1 MKSIKNNI
9 SIQNSSKF
17 IQNIFVWILKRV
29 NQKRLILVLSF
40 ITGLSGG
47 LAAIVLKNIVHY
59 TNMLLTGRFM
69 FGDINFMFIIYPM
82 IGIVLAVLFVN
93 FLIKDYVGHGVS
105 KILFAISKKNGNI
118 KPHNNYSSIIASTF
132 TVGFGGSVGLE
143 APIVL
148 TGASFGSNIGR
159 LFRLTYKQKVLLIG
173 CGAAGALA
181 GIFKAPIAA
190 VVFCFEVLMLDL
202 TLVSVAPL
210 LIASVTGALATIFLM
225 GEDVVFNY
233 ALEDNIY
240 YQNIPYYLLLGVIT
254 GMISIYFT
262 KGAMFFEKQIMAVK
276 GTFKR
281 LLVGGVILG
290 SLIFLFPSL
299 YGEGY
304 DILKS
309 LLQGNPGSLVDGSLF
324 YDFNATG
331 SLFLVYL
338 GLIIAFKVM
347 AMAITTG
354 AGGVGGIF
362 APALFSGGVLG
373 YLFAGVLSRFNVS
386 NVSPQNY
393 TLVGMAGMMAGVMQA
408 PLTSIFLI
416 AEITGGYNLF
426 IPLIVTATVSYLT
439 ANHFI
444 KNSIYTF
451 HLAKRGDLITHDKD
465 KAALTLMDVYKVI
478 EKNFVALHPED
489 KLTQLVEAVKK
500 SKRNVYPVVDNDG
513 ILVGILTLND
523 VKEMIFEKE
532 LYEKVRIKDIMYYP
546 ETYVNFEDTLQTITD
561 QLEVSGHYNVPVIK
575 DNKYIGFI
583 SRAKIFSVYRKLI
596 KECS

>member
-40 ITGLSGG
+40 VTGLTGG

-225 GEDVVFNY
+225 GEHVVFNFT
-233 ALEDNIY
+233 LENKIY
-240 YQNIPYYLLLGVIT
+240 YQNIPFYLLLGVIT

-262 KGAMFFEKQIMAVK
+262 KGAMFFEKQIQGVK

-281 LLVGGVILG
+281 VLVGGIILG

-304 DILKS
+304 ETLKL

-338 GLIIAFKVM
+338 GLIIVFKVM

-478 EKNFVALHPED
+478 EKNFVVLHPED

-500 SKRNVYPVVDNDG
+500 SKRNVFPVVDNDG
-513 ILVGILTLND
+513 ILVGVLTLND
-523 VKEMIFEKE
+523 VKELIFEKE
-532 LYEKVRIKDIMYYP
+532 LYDKVRIKDIMYYP
-546 ETYVNFEDTLQTITD
+546 ETYVNYEDTLQTITD

>member
-523 VKEMIFEKE
+523 VKELIFEKE

>member
-59 TNMLLTGRFM
+59 TNLFLTGRFM

-338 GLIIAFKVM
+338 GLIIVFKVM

-478 EKNFVALHPED
+478 EKKFVVLHPED

-500 SKRNVYPVVDNDG
+500 SKRNVFPVVDNDG

-523 VKEMIFEKE
+523 VKELIFEKE

>member
-225 GEDVVFNY
+225 GEHVVFNFT
-233 ALEDNIY
+233 LENKIY
-240 YQNIPYYLLLGVIT
+240 YQNIPFYLLLGVIT

-262 KGAMFFEKQIMAVK
+262 KGAMFFEKRIMAV
-276 GTFKR
+276 
-281 LLVGGVILG
+281 
-290 SLIFLFPSL
+290 
-299 YGEGY
+299 
-304 DILKS
+304 
-309 LLQGNPGSLVDGSLF
+309 
-324 YDFNATG
+324 
-331 SLFLVYL
+331 
-338 GLIIAFKVM
+338 
-347 AMAITTG
+347 
-354 AGGVGGIF
+354 
-362 APALFSGGVLG
+362 
-373 YLFAGVLSRFNVS
+373 
-386 NVSPQNY
+386 
-393 TLVGMAGMMAGVMQA
+393 
-408 PLTSIFLI
+408 
-416 AEITGGYNLF
+416 
-426 IPLIVTATVSYLT
+426 
-439 ANHFI
+439 
-444 KNSIYTF
+444 
-451 HLAKRGDLITHDKD
+451 
-465 KAALTLMDVYKVI
+465 
-478 EKNFVALHPED
+478 
-489 KLTQLVEAVKK
+489 
-500 SKRNVYPVVDNDG
+500 
-513 ILVGILTLND
+513 
-523 VKEMIFEKE
+523 
-532 LYEKVRIKDIMYYP
+532 
-546 ETYVNFEDTLQTITD
+546 
-561 QLEVSGHYNVPVIK
+561 
-575 DNKYIGFI
+575 
-583 SRAKIFSVYRKLI
+583 
-596 KECS
+596 

>member
-338 GLIIAFKVM
+338 GLIIVFKVM

-500 SKRNVYPVVDNDG
+500 SKRNVFPVVDNDG